1 MKNFKLIAAAIFFA
15 SMTLSARADEPRLF
29 THIAQNGDT
38 LIKLAKRYLVDQNDW
53 QIFTKFNT
61 IAEPRR
67 LVVGSK
73 IKIPVSAMR
82 VETAAVEII
91 ATQGSV
97 ESSAGAVERG
107 SKVKEGDKLSTGDG
121 GFVTIKL
128 ADGSTLTVQPKSSVR
143 VETARQFVNSG
154 GVTDTVVRLDSGR
167 VETNVVK
174 QKNPGGRYEIRTP
187 TSNMGVRGTIFRVG
201 ADDSGLRGQSEVVD
215 GLVVVTSASPK
226 SAAINATSDATSVAQ
241 GLPLRTGFGT
251 FVVAGKAPSPP
262 IALLPAPDVTSL
274 PKQIETPDP
283 KFTFPAVT
291 AALSYRAQIAVD
303 AAFTNLIA
311 NASSL
316 TPNMA
321 FVNLPDGALFL
332 RVRGVDVNALEGK
345 DAAHAFSI
353 KARPLPPL
361 LTEPRDNARSSS
373 GRVKLAWLASTEA
386 VAYRV
391 QIAGDATFANPIV
404 DEKVASLF
412 SLSPA
417 LTLKPA
423 NYFWRAASVNAKGN
437 TGPWSRTAGF
447 VVVTEAPDLNM
458 SSGGGSRSIEIVGSA
473 AASHQVQIA
482 RDERFIN
489 IASDRVI
496 TGNRFEL
503 GELPVN
509 AYYIRVRTVVGTEKP
524 NEQPSGT
531 WSVPRLLEIYPLGR
545 SWWLS
550 QPLSPAAAPMPI
562 PR

>member
-1 MKNFKLIAAAIFFA
+1 MKNFKLIAAAIVFA
-15 SMTLSARADEPRLF
+15 SITLSARAEEPRLF

-38 LIKLAKRYLVDQNDW
+38 LIKLAKRYLVNPDDW
-53 QIFTKFNT
+53 QIFMKSNV
-61 IAEPRR
+61 IADPHRIV
-67 LVVGSK
+67 LGSQ

-82 VETAAVEII
+82 LETAAVEII
-91 ATQGSV
+91 ATQGAV

-107 SKVKEGDKLSTGDG
+107 SKVNEGDKFTTGDG

-154 GVTDTVVRLDSGR
+154 GVTDTVVRLDAGR
-167 VETNVVK
+167 VETNVMK
-174 QKNPGGRYEIRTP
+174 QKNPGSRYEIRTP

-201 ADDSGLRGQSEVVD
+201 ADDTGLRGQSEVVE

-226 SAAINATSDATSVAQ
+226 SAATDATSAAK
-241 GLPLRTGFGT
+241 GLPLRTGFGS
-251 FVVAGKAPSPP
+251 FVEAGKAPSPP

-274 PKQIETPDP
+274 PKLIETPDA

-303 AAFTNLIA
+303 AAFTNLLA

-345 DAAHAFSI
+345 DATHAFTI
-353 KARPLPPL
+353 KARPLPPA
-361 LTEPRDNARSSS
+361 LTAPRDNARSAS
-373 GRVKLAWLASTEA
+373 GRVKLTWQASTEA

-391 QIAGDATFANPIV
+391 QIAGDASFVNPVV
-404 DEKVASLF
+404 DEKALSSLTFSPASL
-412 SLSPA
+412 
-417 LTLKPA
+417 LKPA
-423 NYFWRAASVNAKGN
+423 AYFWRAASVNAKGN
-437 TGPWSRTAGF
+437 TGPWSPTAGF
-447 VVVTEAPDLNM
+447 VVVTEAPDLKM
-458 SSGGGSRSIEIVGSA
+458 SGGGDNSSIEIVGSA

-496 TGNRFEL
+496 TGNKFEL

-509 AYYIRVRTVVGTEKP
+509 AYYIRVRAVVGTEKP
-524 NEQPSGT
+524 NEQPSGI
-531 WSVPRLLEIYPLGR
+531 WSVPRLLEIYPLSR

-550 QPLSPAAAPMPI
+550 QPRSPAAAPIPI

>member
-15 SMTLSARADEPRLF
+15 SMTLSLRAEEPRLF
-29 THIAQNGDT
+29 THTAQAGDT
-38 LIKLAKRYLVDQNDW
+38 LIKLAKRYLVNPDDW
-53 QIFTKFNT
+53 QLFTKFNT
-61 IAEPRR
+61 IADPRR
-67 LVVGSK
+67 LALGSQ

-82 VETAAVEII
+82 LETAAVEII
-91 ATQGSV
+91 ATQGAV

-107 SKVKEGDKLSTGDG
+107 SKVKEGDKLTTGDG

-154 GVTDTVVRLDSGR
+154 GVTDTVVRLDGGR
-167 VETNVVK
+167 VETNVIK

-201 ADDSGLRGQSEVVD
+201 ADDTGLRGQSEVVE

-226 SAAINATSDATSVAQ
+226 SAATDATSAAK

-251 FVVAGKAPSPP
+251 FVEAGKAPSPP

-274 PKQIETPDP
+274 PKQIETPDA
-283 KFTFPAVT
+283 KFTFPAVL
-291 AALSYRAQIAVD
+291 AAVSYRAQIAVD

-316 TPNMA
+316 TPDVG

-345 DAAHAFSI
+345 DATHAFTI
-353 KARPLPPL
+353 KARPLPPA
-361 LTEPRDNARSSS
+361 LTAPRDNARSSS
-373 GRVKLAWLASTEA
+373 GRVRLVWLASTEA

-391 QIAGDATFANPIV
+391 QIAADASFVNPVV
-404 DEKVASLF
+404 DEKALSGLTFSPASL
-412 SLSPA
+412 
-417 LTLKPA
+417 LKPA
-423 NYFWRAASVNAKGN
+423 AYFWRAASVNAKGN
-437 TGPWSRTAGF
+437 TGPWSQTAGF

-458 SSGGGSRSIEIVGSA
+458 SGGGGSSRSIEIVGSA

-524 NEQPSGT
+524 DEQRAGA

-550 QPLSPAAAPMPI
+550 QPLSPATAPIPI

>member
-1 MKNFKLIAAAIFFA
+1 MKNFKLIAAAIFFGA
-15 SMTLSARADEPRLF
+15 MTLYARAEEPRLF

-38 LIKLAKRYLVDQNDW
+38 LIKLATRYLVNQNDW
-53 QIFTKFNT
+53 QLFTKFNT
-61 IAEPRR
+61 IADPRR
-67 LVVGSK
+67 LVVGSQ

-187 TSNMGVRGTIFRVG
+187 TSNMGVRGTVFRVG

-226 SAAINATSDATSVAQ
+226 SAAMNATSVAQ
-241 GLPLRTGFGT
+241 GLPLRGGFGT
-251 FVVAGKAPSPP
+251 FVEAGKAPSPP

-283 KFTFPAVT
+283 KFTFPTVT
-291 AALSYRAQIAVD
+291 AAVSYRAQIAVD

-316 TPNMA
+316 TPNMT

-345 DAAHAFSI
+345 DATHAFTI

-373 GRVKLAWLASTEA
+373 GRVKLAWQASTEA

-391 QIAGDATFANPIV
+391 QIAGDASFVNAIV
-404 DEKVASLF
+404 DEKVVSVVT
-412 SLSPA
+412 LSPTS
-417 LTLKPA
+417 LLKPTT
-423 NYFWRAASVNAKGN
+423 YFWRAASVNAKGN

-447 VVVTEAPDLNM
+447 VVVAEALNLKI
-458 SSGGGSRSIEIVGSA
+458 SGGGDSRSIDIAGSA
-473 AASHQVQIA
+473 AATHQVQIA

-496 TGNRFEL
+496 TGNKFEL

-509 AYYIRVRTVVGTEKP
+509 AYYVRVRAIVGTEKP
-524 NEQPSGT
+524 NEQSSAT
-531 WSVPRLLEIYPLGR
+531 WSEPRLLEIYPLGR
-545 SWWLS
+545 GWWLS
-550 QPLSPAAAPMPI
+550 QPLSPAVAPAPVT
-562 PR
+562 R

>member
-1 MKNFKLIAAAIFFA
+1 MKNFKLIAAAIFFGV
-15 SMTLSARADEPRLF
+15 MTLCARADEPRLF
-29 THIAQNGDT
+29 THIAQKGDT
-38 LIKLAKRYLVDQNDW
+38 LIKLAQRYLVNQNDW

-61 IAEPRR
+61 IADPRR
-67 LVVGSK
+67 LVVGSQ

-187 TSNMGVRGTIFRVG
+187 TSNMGVRGTVFRVG
-201 ADDSGLRGQSEVVD
+201 ADDSGLRGQSEVVE

-226 SAAINATSDATSVAQ
+226 SAPASLSSTAP

-262 IALLPAPDVTSL
+262 IALLPAPGVTSL
-274 PKQIETPDP
+274 PKQLETPDP
-283 KFTFPAVT
+283 KFSFPAVT
-291 AALSYRAQIAVD
+291 AAVSYRAQIAVD

-316 TPNMA
+316 TPDVA

-345 DAAHAFSI
+345 DATHAFTI
-353 KARPLPPL
+353 KARPRPPL

-373 GRVKLAWLASTEA
+373 GRVKLTWQASTEA

-404 DEKVASLF
+404 DEKVVSVVT
-412 SLSPA
+412 LSPA
-417 LTLKPA
+417 LVLKPA

-437 TGPWSRTAGF
+437 TGPWTRTAGF
-447 VVVTEAPDLNM
+447 VVVAEALDLKM
-458 SSGGGSRSIEIVGSA
+458 SGGGDSRSIEIAGSVMA
-473 AASHQVQIA
+473 AHQVQIA

-496 TGNRFEL
+496 TGNKFEL

-509 AYYIRVRTVVGTEKP
+509 AYYIRVRAAVGTEKP
-524 NEQPSGT
+524 NEQSSAT
-531 WSVPRLLEIYPLGR
+531 WSEPRLLEIYPLGR
-545 SWWLS
+545 GGWLS
-550 QPLSPAAAPMPI
+550 QPLSPAAAPAPVT
-562 PR
+562 R

>member
-1 MKNFKLIAAAIFFA
+1 MKNFKLIAAAIVFA
-15 SMTLSARADEPRLF
+15 SMTLSARAEEPRLF

-38 LIKLAKRYLVDQNDW
+38 LIKLAKRYLVNPDDW
-53 QIFTKFNT
+53 QIFMKSNV
-61 IAEPRR
+61 IADPRR
-67 LVVGSK
+67 LVLGSQ

-91 ATQGSV
+91 ATQGAV
-97 ESSAGAVERG
+97 ESSAGAIERG
-107 SKVKEGDKLSTGDG
+107 SKVKEGDKLTTGDG

-128 ADGSTLTVQPKSSVR
+128 ADGSTLTVQPKSTVR

-154 GVTDTVVRLDSGR
+154 GVTDTVVRLDAGR
-167 VETNVVK
+167 VETNVIK

-201 ADDSGLRGQSEVVD
+201 ADDSGLRGQSEVVE

-226 SAAINATSDATSVAQ
+226 SAATDATSAAK
-241 GLPLRTGFGT
+241 GLPLRTGFGS
-251 FVVAGKAPSPP
+251 FVEAGKAPSPP

-274 PKQIETPDP
+274 PKLIETPDA
-283 KFTFPAVT
+283 KFSFPAVT
-291 AALSYRAQIAVD
+291 AAVSYRAQIAVD

-321 FVNLPDGALFL
+321 FVNLPDGAFFL
-332 RVRGVDVNALEGK
+332 RVRGVDVNALEGN
-345 DAAHAFSI
+345 DATLAFSI

-373 GRVKLAWLASTEA
+373 ARVRLTWQASTEA

-391 QIAGDATFANPIV
+391 QIAADATFVNPIV
-404 DEKVASLF
+404 DEKVVSVVTLTPASL
-412 SLSPA
+412 
-417 LTLKPA
+417 LKPA

-447 VVVTEAPDLNM
+447 GVVAEALNLKM
-458 SSGGGSRSIEIVGSA
+458 SGGGDSRSIDIAGSVA
-473 AASHQVQIA
+473 ATHQVQIA

-489 IASDRVI
+489 IASDRVV
-496 TGNRFEL
+496 TGNKFEL
-503 GELPVN
+503 GELAVN
-509 AYYIRVRTVVGTEKP
+509 AYYIRVRAIVGGEKP
-524 NEQPSGT
+524 NEQSFSI
-531 WSVPRLLEIYPLGR
+531 WSEPRLLEIYPLGR
-545 SWWLS
+545 GWWLS
-550 QPLSPAAAPMPI
+550 QPLSPAVAPVPI

>member
-1 MKNFKLIAAAIFFA
+1 MKNFKLIAVAMFFIV
-15 SMTLSARADEPRLF
+15 MTLCARADEPRLF

-38 LIKLAKRYLVDQNDW
+38 LIKLAKRYLVNQNDW
-53 QIFTKFNT
+53 QLFTKFNS

-67 LVVGSK
+67 LVLGSQ

-91 ATQGSV
+91 AAQGSV

-107 SKVKEGDKLSTGDG
+107 SKVKEGDKLSTGEG

-187 TSNMGVRGTIFRVG
+187 TSNMGVRGTMFRVG
-201 ADDSGLRGQSEVVD
+201 ADDSGLRGQSEVVE

-226 SAAINATSDATSVAQ
+226 SAATSAVTVAQ
-241 GLPLRTGFGT
+241 GLPLRAGFGT
-251 FVVAGKAPSPP
+251 FVEAGKAPSPP
-262 IALLPAPDVTSL
+262 IALLSAPDVALL

-283 KFTFPAVT
+283 KFSFPAVT
-291 AALSYRAQIAVD
+291 AAVSYRAQIAVD

-316 TPNMA
+316 TPDVA
-321 FVNLPDGALFL
+321 FVNLPDSALFL

-345 DAAHAFSI
+345 DATHAFTI

-361 LTEPRDNARSSS
+361 LSAPRDNARSSS
-373 GRVKLAWLASTEA
+373 GRVQLLWQASTEA

-391 QIAGDATFANPIV
+391 QIAADAAFANPIV
-404 DEKVASLF
+404 DEKVASLLT
-412 SLSPA
+412 LSPA
-417 LTLKPA
+417 STLKPA

-437 TGPWSRTAGF
+437 SGPWSRTATF
-447 VVVTEAPDLNM
+447 VVVAEALEIKM
-458 SSGGGSRSIEIVGSA
+458 SGRGDSRSIEIAGSVA
-473 AASHQVQIA
+473 ATHQVQIA
-482 RDERFIN
+482 RDERFVN
-489 IASDRVI
+489 LASDRII

-503 GELPVN
+503 GDLPVY
-509 AYYIRVRTVVGTEKP
+509 AYYIRVRAVVGAEKP
-524 NEQPSGT
+524 NEASSGT

-545 SWWLS
+545 GWWLS
-550 QPLSPAAAPMPI
+550 QPLSPAVAPAPI
-562 PR
+562 VR

>member
-1 MKNFKLIAAAIFFA
+1 MKNFKLIAAAIVFA
-15 SMTLSARADEPRLF
+15 SITLSARAEEPRLF

-38 LIKLAKRYLVDQNDW
+38 LIKLAKRYLVNPDDW
-53 QIFTKFNT
+53 QIFMKSNV
-61 IAEPRR
+61 IADPHRIV
-67 LVVGSK
+67 LGSQ

-82 VETAAVEII
+82 LETAAVEII
-91 ATQGSV
+91 ATQGAV

-107 SKVKEGDKLSTGDG
+107 SKVNEGDKFTTGDG

-154 GVTDTVVRLDSGR
+154 GVTDTVVRLDAGR
-167 VETNVVK
+167 VETNVMK
-174 QKNPGGRYEIRTP
+174 QKNPGSRYEIRTP

-201 ADDSGLRGQSEVVD
+201 ADDTGLRGQSEVVE

-226 SAAINATSDATSVAQ
+226 SAATDATSAAK
-241 GLPLRTGFGT
+241 GLPLRTGFGS
-251 FVVAGKAPSPP
+251 FVEAGKAPSPP

-274 PKQIETPDP
+274 PKLIETPDA

-291 AALSYRAQIAVD
+291 AAVSYRAQIAVD
-303 AAFTNLIA
+303 AAFTNLLA

-345 DAAHAFSI
+345 DATHAFTI
-353 KARPLPPL
+353 KARPLPPA
-361 LTEPRDNARSSS
+361 LTAPRDNARSAS
-373 GRVKLAWLASTEA
+373 GRVKLTWQASTEA

-391 QIAGDATFANPIV
+391 QIAADASFVNPVV
-404 DEKVASLF
+404 DEKALSGLTFSPASL
-412 SLSPA
+412 
-417 LTLKPA
+417 LKPA
-423 NYFWRAASVNAKGN
+423 AYFWRAASVNAKGN
-437 TGPWSRTAGF
+437 IGPWSPTAGF
-447 VVVTEAPDLNM
+447 VVVTEAPDLKM
-458 SSGGGSRSIEIVGSA
+458 SGGGDNSSIDIVGSA

-496 TGNRFEL
+496 TGNKFEL

-509 AYYIRVRTVVGTEKP
+509 AYYIRVRAVVGTEKP
-524 NEQPSGT
+524 NEQPSGI
-531 WSVPRLLEIYPLGR
+531 WSVPRLLEIYPLSR

-550 QPLSPAAAPMPI
+550 QPRSPAAAPIPI